1 RDFRVTGVQ
10 ACALPI
16 CAGSPTS
23 VYSITMSFTTWRV
36 VPELLASSELHPRAG
51 SSPSVVTPPVAV
63 PPVLAA
69 PPVPVVLLVLVLVLV
84 DDVVEAVTLSVVF
97 EAPPVD

>member
-1 RDFRVTGVQ
+1 
-10 ACALPI
+10 
-16 CAGSPTS
+16 
-23 VYSITMSFTTWRV
+23 MSFTTWRV

-84 DDVVEAVTLSVVF
+84 DDVVEAVTLSVEF
-97 EAPPVD
+97 EAPPVDGPVVLVVGDVVAASLEPPAASE